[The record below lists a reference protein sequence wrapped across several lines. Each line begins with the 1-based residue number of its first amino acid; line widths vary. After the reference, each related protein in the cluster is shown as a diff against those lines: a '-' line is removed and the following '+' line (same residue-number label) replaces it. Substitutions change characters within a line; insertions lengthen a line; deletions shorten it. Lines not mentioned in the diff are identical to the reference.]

1 MRSHTPFISISVFA
15 LKTSVVQ
22 VVAARGSASS
32 REARYLLAFAFKL
45 SEYLSRDEKEELHR
59 GAICDGQA
67 TCGKRVR
74 GRVQCN
80 LQHPCLELR
89 RRGDPRSPSRRSDAL
104 IGSCRASHARQA
116 TREKRVREPIHY
128 CNMCNM
134 CLALHA
140 RTSGGRGDPRSP
152 SHSADALIPS
162 CRASYTRQGTRE
174 KRVRETSH
182 YCNMPCVAC
191 SNEPRRGDP
200 RSPSHSSG
208 ALIGSRRAS
217 CARQATRV
225 NRVRETIQYCNM
237 RALRCRPG
245 ALALRWHRDPARACQ

>member
-1 MRSHTPFISISVFA
+1 MRSHTSFISISVFA

-22 VVAARGSASS
+22 VVAARSSAFS

-45 SEYLSRDEKEELHR
+45 SECLSRDEKEELHR
-59 GAICDGQA
+59 GSSCVGQA

-89 RRGDPRSPSRRSDAL
+89 RRGDPRSPSHSAGAP
-104 IGSCRASHARQA
+104 IGSWRASHARQA

-140 RTSGGRGDPRSP
+140 RTSEGRGDPRSP
-152 SHSADALIPS
+152 SHTADALIGS
-162 CRASYTRQGTRE
+162 CRASYARQATRE
-174 KRVRETSH
+174 QRVRETIH
-182 YCNMPCVAC
+182 YCNMPCIAC
-191 SNEPRRGDP
+191 SNERGMGGIH
-200 RSPSHSSG
+200 SP
-208 ALIGSRRAS
+208 LPTV
-217 CARQATRV
+217 QA
-225 NRVRETIQYCNM
+225 
-237 RALRCRPG
+237 
-245 ALALRWHRDPARACQ
+245 H